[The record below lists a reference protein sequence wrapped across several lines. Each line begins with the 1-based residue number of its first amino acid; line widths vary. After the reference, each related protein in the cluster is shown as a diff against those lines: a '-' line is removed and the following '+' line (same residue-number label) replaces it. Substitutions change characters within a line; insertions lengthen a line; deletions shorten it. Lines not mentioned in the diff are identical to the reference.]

1 MRLVR
6 RDKRRFDSP
15 SRLTTK
21 MNLCQESVTM
31 LKAFKFRLY
40 PTKAQATKINQNIGC
55 ARLVYN
61 LMLDAKTKHYEV
73 TRKTLHITPASFKA
87 DKTFLR
93 DVDSLALANA
103 QLNLEQAY
111 RNFFNNPEH
120 FGFPKFK
127 SKKHS
132 RLSYKTNNQNG
143 SIRFDG
149 GRLKLPKI
157 GYVKIIKHRQH
168 DGEIKSVVVSHERS
182 GEYYASVL
190 CEVKHIE
197 QLPKTDKHIGID
209 LGLHDFIVCSDGQHV
224 QTPKFFRK
232 AEQKLA
238 KRQRAFAKTVK
249 DSKNH
254 EKLRIKV
261 AKCHQKIK
269 NQRKDFLQ
277 KLSTKLIRENQ
288 VISVE
293 DLSVKGMEANH
304 CIAKSVA
311 DASFSMFVNMLE
323 YKAEWY
329 GRTIVKIDRYFPS
342 TQLCSGCGFQN
353 KKLRGIK
360 ALKVREWTCHECGE
374 IHDRDL
380 NASSNIDREG
390 LRILNRRNDGDSSLT
405 ECQTDGLVSLSD
417 VLARESHRH
426 KGGE

>member
-1 MRLVR
+1 
-6 RDKRRFDSP
+6 
-15 SRLTTK
+15 
-21 MNLCQESVTM
+21 M
-31 LKAFKFRLY
+31 LKAFKYRLY
-40 PTKAQATKINQNIGC
+40 PTKAQIAKINQNIGC
-55 ARLVYN
+55 SRLVYN
-61 LMLDAKTKHYEV
+61 LMLDAKIKHYEA
-73 TRKTLHITPASFKA
+73 TKQTLHITPASFKS
-87 DKTFLR
+87 DKAFLKS
-93 DVDSLALANA
+93 VDSLALANA
-103 QLNLEQAY
+103 QINLEQAY
-111 RNFFNNPEH
+111 RNFFKNPEH
-120 FGFPKFK
+120 FGFPQFK

-132 RLSYKTNNQNG
+132 RLSYKTNNKINKDNPLKN

-149 GRLKLPKI
+149 DRLKLPKI
-157 GYVKIIKHRQH
+157 GYVKIIEHRQH
-168 DGEIKSVVVSHERS
+168 EGEIKSVVVSHERS

-190 CEVKHIE
+190 CEVKE
-197 QLPKTDKHIGID
+197 TQKLQKTDKHIGID
-209 LGLHDFIVCSDGQHV
+209 LGLHDFIVCSDGKRV

-232 AEQKLA
+232 AEQILA
-238 KRQRAFAKTVK
+238 KRQRAFSKTVK

-304 CIAKSVA
+304 SIAKSVA
-311 DASFSMFVNMLE
+311 DASFSKFVNMLE

-329 GRTIVKIDRYFPS
+329 GRTIVKIDRFYPS

-360 ALKVREWTCHECGE
+360 GLKVREWTCPECGE

-405 ECQTDGLVSLSD
+405 ECQTDGHVSLSD
-417 VLARESHRH
+417 VLAREATQP
-426 KGGE
+426 